1 MLRWTMAREGIRG
14 MPCVSSS
21 SNSVGGR
28 FRRLV
33 QVTAQTA
40 LIVGTVAAAEATE
53 HSATLTV
60 PGSALVFSGSGLQ
73 APDDEG
79 HFAIGVRLPQPSLR
93 TAYCDNPYLIV
104 GIGTLN
110 KAESDLTDADH
121 KIIARNAAYYAR
133 LLEAANR
140 GTTVKLPVRNNP
152 DYLKV
157 TNGVIFA
164 PYCILS
170 IDQGAAP

>member
-1 MLRWTMAREGIRG
+1 
-14 MPCVSSS
+14 MPCVSRSP
-21 SNSVGGR
+21 NLFGR
-28 FRRLV
+28 WFPRLL
-33 QVTAQTA
+33 QVMAQTA
-40 LIVGTVAAAEATE
+40 LVAGTIAVAEAAER
-53 HSATLTV
+53 SATLTI

-73 APDDEG
+73 TPDDEG

-93 TAYCDNPYLIV
+93 TAYCDNPYLVV

-110 KAESDLTDADH
+110 KAASDLTDADR

-133 LLEAANR
+133 LLEAAKQ
-140 GTTVKLPVRNNP
+140 GVTVKLPVRNNP

-157 TNGVIFA
+157 SNGVIFA

-170 IDQGAAP
+170 IEQGAAP